1 MITRILGKKNK
12 MCHSDKERS
21 IKNMMEIS
29 EFFAGN
35 RNWGE
40 EIVDEDLCEYS
51 KRIAETIE
59 GFEFR

>member
-12 MCHSDKERS
+12 MWHSDKERS

-40 EIVDEDLCEYS
+40 EIVDEDLCEYF